1 MNIEEILANRGQR
14 YGTFADNAETT
25 QAIKQILHENPGW
38 DNLSFAQAEALEMIA
53 HKMSR
58 IVNGDANYADSWT
71 DIIGYARLVEADL
84 IVVSKAPK
92 EEEVCTDPL
101 CPQHSQAIRQAL
113 EVLIKAGIL
122 VHT

>member
-25 QAIKQILHENPGW
+25 QAIKQVLRETQGW

-84 IVVSKAPK
+84 IVTKAPQD
-92 EEEVCTDPL
+92 EVCTNPM
-101 CPQHSQAIRQAL
+101 CSEHHPEISKAL
-113 EVLIKAGIL
+113 DVLIKAGIL

>member
-14 YGTFADNAETT
+14 YGTFEDNAETT
-25 QAIKQILHENPGW
+25 QAIKQILRETPGW

-53 HKMSR
+53 YKMSR

-71 DIIGYARLVEADL
+71 DIIGYARLVEVDL

-92 EEEVCTDPL
+92 EEVCNDPL
-101 CPQHSQAIRQAL
+101 CPQHSPQIIAAVNLLR
-113 EVLIKAGIL
+113 KAGFF
-122 VHT
+122 VNT